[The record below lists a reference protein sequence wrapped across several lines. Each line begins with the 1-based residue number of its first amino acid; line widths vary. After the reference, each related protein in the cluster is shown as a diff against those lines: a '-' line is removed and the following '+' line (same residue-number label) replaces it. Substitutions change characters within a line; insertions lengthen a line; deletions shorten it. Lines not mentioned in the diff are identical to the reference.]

1 MEYVWCCLCSM
12 LCFVCGGWAARGM
25 SIPPRKKKQAERQEM
40 EYGTDALSRDIA
52 ALLAYTIPRKEE
64 SDDESE
70 ADK

>member
-1 MEYVWCCLCSM
+1 
-12 LCFVCGGWAARGM
+12 M